1 MNPARWSLRL
11 RVFLFFALIAL
22 GAAVGIVGALVYVA
36 HAAEPATTAPLA
48 LAGLIAVGVTV
59 GLTSWVWLKFD
70 EHVARPLVAIASDV
84 RAAVH
89 ARAARKPPS
98 IEKGRYLGVLAPA
111 VAEFTAA
118 LDEAR
123 LEVDAAVAT
132 ATAEA
137 ERERRNLEIVLRD
150 LRQGVVICTLSHKVT
165 LYNRRAQEILGAS
178 GEIGLDRPLT
188 EVLSGRVLGHTL
200 ERLEDRFRTGRHQ
213 IHRDGLTTTL
223 VGATATENARIV
235 GRMTLM
241 LDADGARPTGYILSF
256 EDVTNALAAGVWRD
270 RILQDSV
277 HDMRERVAALA
288 LAGDL
293 LARTG
298 DPDPQDVAFA
308 RDLLLREPAELGE
321 RLDRLEDA
329 ASDLVSGA
337 WPMATTHSPTLFQL
351 IRVRRSEGR
360 DLAFASAGAPVW
372 LRCDSS
378 SITALVEHL
387 ANRIAVHAGVEA
399 FRLAADAENGR
410 VRLLV
415 SWEGEAPAPS
425 VVESWL
431 DERLEDGAGA
441 VTGHDVLAR
450 HRTDLWC
457 VPDPD
462 EPGRSRLEL
471 PIAAAREEDL
481 PIAKAPV
488 PPAER
493 PEFYDFGLLGGLAPT
508 RLDDRPLRALTF
520 VVFDTE
526 TTGLE
531 PAKDALCSV
540 AGVRVVNNRLISG
553 ERFDVL
559 VDPGRPIP
567 SVASRV
573 HGITDAMVA
582 GAEPASAVVARFR
595 AFLGEGVLVAHNAAF
610 DLAFLKREEPTA
622 GVRFDAPVLDTVLLG
637 AHLFGTQES
646 LTLDTLAERFGVT
659 IPPEARHTA
668 LGDARAT
675 ALVLLGMIPLLEA
688 DGVRTLRDALAA
700 SDKQARLRR
709 RMAAQMGA

>member
-22 GAAVGIVGALVYVA
+22 GASAGIVGALVYLGRVLA
-36 HAAEPATTAPLA
+36 PETTAPLV
-48 LAGLIAVGVTV
+48 LAGLVAIGVTL

-70 EHVARPLVAIASDV
+70 EHVAQPLVAIAADV

-98 IEKGRYLGVLAPA
+98 VPKGRYLGVLAPA
-111 VAEFTAA
+111 VAEFTQA

-123 LEVDAAVAT
+123 REVDAAVAA
-132 ATAEA
+132 ATEEA
-137 ERERRNLEIVLRD
+137 ERQTRNLEVVLRD
-150 LRQGVVICTLSHKVT
+150 LRQGVVICTLGHKVT
-165 LYNRRAQEILGAS
+165 LYNRRALEILGAS

-188 EVLSGRVLGHTL
+188 EVLSGRVLAHTL
-200 ERLEDRFRTGRHQ
+200 ERLEDRFRTGRHR

-223 VGATATENARIV
+223 VGATRKENARIV
-235 GRMTLM
+235 GRMSLM
-241 LDADGARPTGYILSF
+241 RDPDGAQPTGYVLTF
-256 EDVTNALAAGVWRD
+256 EDVTNELAAGVWRD
-270 RILQDSV
+270 RLLQDGIR
-277 HDMRERVAALA
+277 DMRERVAALA

-293 LARTG
+293 IGRGETPAA
-298 DPDPQDVAFA
+298 DDVAFA
-308 RDLLLREPAELGE
+308 RDLLRREPAELGD
-321 RLDRLEDA
+321 RLDRLEEA

-360 DLAFASAGAPVW
+360 DLVFESAGEPAW
-372 LRCDSS
+372 LRCDSAS
-378 SITALVEHL
+378 VTALVEHL
-387 ANRIAVHAGVEA
+387 VNRIAVDVGTEA
-399 FRLAADAENGR
+399 FRLSASAENGR

-415 SWEGEAPAPS
+415 SWEGAAPAPS
-425 VVESWL
+425 TVEAWL
-431 DERLEDGAGA
+431 AERLEDGAGA

-457 VPDPD
+457 VPDPGT
-462 EPGRSRLEL
+462 PGRARLEL
-471 PIAAAREEDL
+471 PLAAAREEDL

-488 PPAER
+488 PVPER
-493 PEFYDFGLLGGLAPT
+493 AEFYDFGLLGGLAPT
-508 RLDDRPLRALTF
+508 PLDDRLLRALTF

-526 TTGLE
+526 TTGLD
-531 PAKDALCSV
+531 PSRDALCSI
-540 AGVRVVNNRLISG
+540 AGVRVVNKRLITG
-553 ERFDVL
+553 EIFDVL

-567 SVASRV
+567 AASSRV

-582 GAEPASAVVARFR
+582 GAEPASAVLARFR
-595 AFLGEGVLVAHNAAF
+595 AFLDDAVLVAHNAAF
-610 DLAFLKREEPTA
+610 DLAFLERGQAAA
-622 GVRFDAPVLDTVLLG
+622 GVSFTVPVLDTVLLG

-646 LTLDTLAERFGVT
+646 LTLDALAERFGVV
-659 IPPEARHTA
+659 IPPEVRHTA

-675 ALVLLGMIPLLEA
+675 AQVLLGLVPMLEA
-688 DGVRTLRDALAA
+688 DGVRTLRDALAV

-709 RMAAQMGA
+709 RMAAQG

>member
-321 RLDRLEDA
+321 RPRPA
-329 ASDLVSGA
+329 G
-337 WPMATTHSPTLFQL
+337 
-351 IRVRRSEGR
+351 GR
-360 DLAFASAGAPVW
+360 G
-372 LRCDSS
+372 LR
-378 SITALVEHL
+378 
-387 ANRIAVHAGVEA
+387 
-399 FRLAADAENGR
+399 
-410 VRLLV
+410 
-415 SWEGEAPAPS
+415 P
-425 VVESWL
+425 
-431 DERLEDGAGA
+431 
-441 VTGHDVLAR
+441 
-450 HRTDLWC
+450 
-457 VPDPD
+457 
-462 EPGRSRLEL
+462 
-471 PIAAAREEDL
+471 
-481 PIAKAPV
+481 
-488 PPAER
+488 
-493 PEFYDFGLLGGLAPT
+493 
-508 RLDDRPLRALTF
+508 
-520 VVFDTE
+520 
-526 TTGLE
+526 
-531 PAKDALCSV
+531 
-540 AGVRVVNNRLISG
+540 
-553 ERFDVL
+553 
-559 VDPGRPIP
+559 
-567 SVASRV
+567 
-573 HGITDAMVA
+573 
-582 GAEPASAVVARFR
+582 
-595 AFLGEGVLVAHNAAF
+595 
-610 DLAFLKREEPTA
+610 
-622 GVRFDAPVLDTVLLG
+622 
-637 AHLFGTQES
+637 
-646 LTLDTLAERFGVT
+646 
-659 IPPEARHTA
+659 
-668 LGDARAT
+668 
-675 ALVLLGMIPLLEA
+675 
-688 DGVRTLRDALAA
+688 
-700 SDKQARLRR
+700 RLRR
-709 RMAAQMGA
+709 MADGDDAFADAVPADPGAALGGARPRLRERGCAGVAALRFVLDHGAGRASGEPHRGPCRRRGLPARRGR